1 MRALLVPL
9 GKDAYAVPLDAAR
22 EVVSAPR
29 PTVLPSAPACVRGLL
44 NVRGEIVPLVDI
56 GILLGAA
63 PAPSC
68 DYAVVV
74 DCAAGRGAL
83 IATDLPEVGELG
95 ETVAAAELPGALAVH
110 RAGERLVTLLDLEVA
125 LDPARVAGG

>member
-1 MRALLVPL
+1 VRALLVSL
-9 GKDAYAVPLDAAR
+9 GQDTYAVPVDAAR

-29 PTVLPSAPACVRGLL
+29 PTVLPAAPGCVRGLL
-44 NVRGEIVPLVDI
+44 NVRGEIVPLVDL
-56 GILLGAA
+56 GILLGAS

-74 DCAAGRGAL
+74 DTAAGRGAL
-83 IATDLPEVGELG
+83 IATALPEVGELG
-95 ETVAAAELPGALAVH
+95 ETVAAAELHGAVAVH

-125 LDPARVAGG
+125 LDPARIAGA